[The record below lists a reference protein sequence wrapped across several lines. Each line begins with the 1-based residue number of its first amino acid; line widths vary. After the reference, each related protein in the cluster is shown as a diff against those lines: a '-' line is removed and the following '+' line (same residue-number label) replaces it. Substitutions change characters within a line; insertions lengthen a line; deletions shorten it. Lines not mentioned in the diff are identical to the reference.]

1 MLYDYYFFVKIISL
15 NDYTMIKQRVK
26 INNLING
33 LIEFFIFFQNHN
45 YSYIWRLLTGSDRI
59 DNLRILSLDC
69 Y

>member
-15 NDYTMIKQRVK
+15 NDYTMIKQRGK

-33 LIEFFIFFQNHN
+33 LIEFFIFFQHHN
-45 YSYIWRLLTGSDRI
+45 YSYIWRLLTGSDRS